1 MRLQAIHTR
10 SPIIR
15 KQHYNQ
21 HSKQPLPEVAEPEAE
36 MVSEPAI
43 QWNNKTKDQLRK
55 EIRETQRK
63 MQQAAKEMD
72 FLAAAKYRDQIRD
85 MQQALEDAR

>member
-1 MRLQAIHTR
+1 M
-10 SPIIR
+10 
-15 KQHYNQ
+15 
-21 HSKQPLPEVAEPEAE
+21 AEPEAE

-43 QWNNKTKDQLRK
+43 QWNNKTKEQLRK
-55 EIRETQRK
+55 EIREAQRK